1 MVLLEGVSG
10 KLHSCL
16 LKLKKHFVLIV
27 NTLFVA
33 MAADLGLADEAAA
46 IVVEVMVVLHL
57 ILAAEEVGILD
68 LVVGVT
74 EVDVV
79 VGK

>member
-1 MVLLEGVSG
+1 MLLEGVSG

-16 LKLKKHFVLIV
+16 LKLIKAFCIDC

>member
-1 MVLLEGVSG
+1 
-10 KLHSCL
+10 
-16 LKLKKHFVLIV
+16 
-27 NTLFVA
+27 

-46 IVVEVMVVLHL
+46 IVVEAMVVPHL

-68 LVVGVT
+68 LVVGAT